1 MSSLDPT
8 SAISNTY
15 DSIRTSKVGLFD
27 HLSTTS
33 DTVINA
39 FCGYWEKYSR
49 YKRGWFRSI
58 QSGSSRMQL

>member
-49 YKRGWFRSI
+49 YKRG
-58 QSGSSRMQL
+58 